1 VNSEIDKREPGPAS
15 AGPSQAD
22 GAQVTDPADALAT
35 MTAERDTLA
44 AEKAGLEDRFLRL
57 QAEFQNQRRRGEK
70 EKMEWHEYAAAE
82 AVRALLPILD
92 DFERAL
98 KVESADKDYTRG
110 MELIYQRLYDALKK
124 LGLEPINSLGQPFD
138 PNIHHAVDRKES
150 AEADDTVIEEYQR
163 GYNFKGRML
172 RPAMVVV
179 AVTPVSKAD

>member
-1 VNSEIDKREPGPAS
+1 VNSEIDKREPGSAS
-15 AGPSQAD
+15 DPSQAD
-22 GAQVTDPADALAT
+22 GAQVTDPSDALAT
-35 MTAERDTLA
+35 ITAERDILA
-44 AEKAGLEDRFLRL
+44 AEKAGVEDRYLRL
-57 QAEFQNQRRRGEK
+57 QAEFQNQRRRAEK

-98 KVESADKDYTRG
+98 KIECSDKEYTRG
-110 MELIYQRLYDALKK
+110 MQLIYQRLFDSLKK
-124 LGLEPINSLGQPFD
+124 LGLEPVNSVGQPFD

-150 AEADDTVIEEYQR
+150 ADAADDSVLEEYQR
-163 GYNFKGRML
+163 GFNFKGRLL